1 MRWWQTEGPTWHRRV
16 EFHFSGSSSDL
27 VLHDLS
33 STRSGIGL
41 PQYSKQSGLQNGAQ
55 CAIGLLRIFITQ
67 LLVARFGMHV
77 VNTSADVDRFAML
90 LDVIYNSLLSRL
102 CASVDVCFVSE
113 FAAPHSNV
121 MRNNMSL
128 NLIISFS

>member
-1 MRWWQTEGPTWHRRV
+1 M
-16 EFHFSGSSSDL
+16 
-27 VLHDLS
+27 
-33 STRSGIGL
+33 RSGIGL